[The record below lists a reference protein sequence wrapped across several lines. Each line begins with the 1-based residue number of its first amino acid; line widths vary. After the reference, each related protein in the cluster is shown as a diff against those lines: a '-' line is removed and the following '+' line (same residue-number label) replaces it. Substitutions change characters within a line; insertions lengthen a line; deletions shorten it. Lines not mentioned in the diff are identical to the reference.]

1 MTEENKNN
9 FVKYMLIYFCVF
21 GIMTVVVGFV
31 KTANLFYHQVIIKDQ
46 IAGELIKR

>member
-1 MTEENKNN
+1 MSEEDKNN

-21 GIMTVVVGFV
+21 GVMSITVGILR
-31 KTANLFYHQVIIKDQ
+31 TANLFYHQVIIKDQ